1 MRKVQ
6 LKHVTSATL
15 CFIAAAIIVLAG
27 IQACVTGE
35 APSTAGA
42 DLFQKKGCTQCH
54 FTDSRETKIGPGLK
68 GLFNRGKLP
77 ESGSPVTRENV
88 QDQLIDPYENM
99 PVFKDKLT
107 KAQQEAIIDYLKTL

>member
-1 MRKVQ
+1 MRKSQ
-6 LKHVTSATL
+6 LKYVTTATL

-27 IQACVTGE
+27 IRAWVTGE
-35 APSTAGA
+35 APSTVGA

-54 FTDSRETKIGPGLK
+54 FTDSRKTKVGPGLK

-77 ESGSPVTRENV
+77 ESGRPVTIENV
-88 QDQLIDPYENM
+88 QRQLIDPYENM